1 MKIDYLPAK
10 CYTENMEKW
19 RVYRPE
25 GKENIMKI
33 TADYH
38 PKSERIERILRG
50 LNDEI
55 LLTKEDAPNSGGE
68 WDAIARCISG
78 PYRYYTMSA
87 SCRET
92 NELVAHWCNCERR
105 YIFSAPIDLPD
116 FPGLVIEGDDEA
128 YEPTAEEIHE
138 NIKHII
144 LTSVYYFEQQLQDFY
159 CLHMSEE
166 EVNALRVIDRIHGWN
181 ASITIG
187 HDSPGEC
194 SENIVLFDNVTAAS
208 IVARHKE
215 VIEKSRY
222 STK

>member
-1 MKIDYLPAK
+1 MI
-10 CYTENMEKW
+10 
-19 RVYRPE
+19 
-25 GKENIMKI
+25 I
-33 TADYH
+33 TADYY
-38 PKSERIERILRG
+38 PKSERVDRILRG

-55 LLTKEDAPNSGGE
+55 QLTQEDAPNSANE

-116 FPGLVIEGDDEA
+116 FPGLVIEGDDDEA

-138 NIKHII
+138 NIKYVI

-181 ASITIG
+181 AGITIG
-187 HDSPGEC
+187 YSKPGKFT
-194 SENIVLFDNVTAAS
+194 ENVILFDNVTAAS